1 MRPLISWSELASA
14 SVGLWGLGVEG
25 TASLRRLQSIG
36 TVPVLV
42 DDEPAAADHEGL
54 EVLATERGGLTALLG
69 CDVVVKSPGIS
80 RYRPEVERLEKA
92 GVPVRGGLGLWL
104 EDATLERVAC
114 ITGTKG
120 KSTTTAL
127 AVHLLT
133 RLGYRASAGGNIG
146 QPPWD
151 PSGDPEPDYWVIET
165 SSFQV
170 PDLTNAPP
178 VVAVTSLSPDHLD
191 WHGSVERYYADKL
204 SLCTK
209 PGVHLALV
217 EGSDAL
223 LRDHAD
229 SLGAH
234 MQWVDEADPD
244 FGGTWSAALGLPGRH
259 NVRNASMAR
268 AVLMG
273 LGIGAAGDDTLMAE
287 AAESFTGLPSR
298 CRSLGFVGGVEFVD
312 DSLSTN
318 VLPAQAALEAYGD
331 RRVALLV
338 GGHDRGLDYGPL
350 GEAVSSRALPTL
362 VVTMPD
368 NGPRI
373 GAAVRDV
380 ASHDVEVVDEA
391 DLGRAVATAFS
402 WAQPDGVVLLS
413 PAAPSFGRFADYRD
427 RASAFAD
434 AVARCGQLSERV

>member
-1 MRPLISWSELASA
+1 
-14 SVGLWGLGVEG
+14 
-25 TASLRRLQSIG
+25 
-36 TVPVLV
+36 
-42 DDEPAAADHEGL
+42 
-54 EVLATERGGLTALLG
+54 
-69 CDVVVKSPGIS
+69 
-80 RYRPEVERLEKA
+80 
-92 GVPVRGGLGLWL
+92 
-104 EDATLERVAC
+104 
-114 ITGTKG
+114 
-120 KSTTTAL
+120 
-127 AVHLLT
+127 
-133 RLGYRASAGGNIG
+133 
-146 QPPWD
+146 
-151 PSGDPEPDYWVIET
+151 
-165 SSFQV
+165 
-170 PDLTNAPP
+170 
-178 VVAVTSLSPDHLD
+178 
-191 WHGSVERYYADKL
+191 
-204 SLCTK
+204 
-209 PGVHLALV
+209 
-217 EGSDAL
+217 
-223 LRDHAD
+223 
-229 SLGAH
+229 
-234 MQWVDEADPD
+234 
-244 FGGTWSAALGLPGRH
+244 
-259 NVRNASMAR
+259 
-268 AVLMG
+268 MG